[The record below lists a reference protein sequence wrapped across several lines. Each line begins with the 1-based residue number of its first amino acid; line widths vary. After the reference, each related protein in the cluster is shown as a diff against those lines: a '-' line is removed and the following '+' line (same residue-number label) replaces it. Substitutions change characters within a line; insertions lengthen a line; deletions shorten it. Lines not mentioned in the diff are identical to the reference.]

1 MRKKRLPHTPVKPG
15 KRLAS
20 DSRKEKKMKTLSFRN
35 DRIELG
41 VYAGETL
48 YTVLMKYGKKALP
61 KLLRY
66 YNLSE
71 EIMKQ
76 YHCHLEPHKEDR
88 ATESAPNKTNA
99 HLNSKVSQVTT
110 IVMAP
115 VDMGLDSDDTRD
127 TTGRVVNDENN
138 WTSSRSDY
146 ENGVLYDPEDDQ
158 PDTPEDRR
166 MMATGGAH
174 LYWWGDPFHMGT
186 SINY

>member
-20 DSRKEKKMKTLSFRN
+20 DSRKENKMKTLSSRN

-88 ATESAPNKTNA
+88 AAESTRSKTNVS
-99 HLNSKVSQVTT
+99 LNGKVSQVTT
-110 IVMAP
+110 IVMDP
-115 VDMGLDSDDTRD
+115 VDMGLDSDDNCD
-127 TTGRVVNDENN
+127 TTGRVANDENN

-158 PDTPEDRR
+158 PVTPNDRS

-174 LYWWGDPFHMGT
+174 LYWCGNSFHMGT
-186 SINY
+186 SVNY